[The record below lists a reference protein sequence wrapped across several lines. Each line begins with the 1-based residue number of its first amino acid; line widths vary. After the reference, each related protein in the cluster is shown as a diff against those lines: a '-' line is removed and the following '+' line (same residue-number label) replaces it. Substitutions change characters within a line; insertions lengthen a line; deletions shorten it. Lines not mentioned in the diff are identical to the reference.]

1 MTFFRHLKMSLSF
14 FSSRVTVIQN
24 KKNNNNKK
32 HHDIILAN
40 SLDGHANK
48 TGSQQHFLF
57 VLLWRHGHYF
67 RFSIIDLRP
76 SPLKKKKEGPHLK
89 NPFYCN
95 HYTSNKSFNRLSLKD
110 VLFQR
115 KPQKEIAENNSNETN
130 KSAIVLYVTGNG
142 RISLDRGK
150 KRSWLHAKLNR
161 H

>member
-57 VLLWRHGHYF
+57 VLL
-67 RFSIIDLRP
+67 
-76 SPLKKKKEGPHLK
+76 
-89 NPFYCN
+89 
-95 HYTSNKSFNRLSLKD
+95 
-110 VLFQR
+110 
-115 KPQKEIAENNSNETN
+115 
-130 KSAIVLYVTGNG
+130 
-142 RISLDRGK
+142 
-150 KRSWLHAKLNR
+150 
-161 H
+161 